1 MALPSANQF
10 AALRRYAISIALL
23 LLCPAP
29 PAARQDKTD
38 EFINAQL
45 REQNIP
51 GLALAIVKNGKVIKA
66 EGYRYADLERKTPIT
81 PLTVLKIAS
90 VSKQFIATG
99 IMVLVQDGKLSV
111 ADPVSKHITD
121 VPAAWKGITI
131 RHLLTHT
138 AGLVREAPG
147 VDISK
152 FQPDIDVIRNAYD
165 APLLF
170 APGEKYQYS
179 NVGYFI
185 LGEIIRR
192 VSGHPWADY
201 IDEKVFKPS
210 GMIST
215 FPTNT
220 TVKIANRAIGYV
232 DNDNPRRAP
241 EWTALR
247 PSGAFL
253 STVLDMAKWDAM
265 LYTDTIL
272 TEATRREMWTPARLN
287 DGDTSAYGYGWQLTT
302 DRGRT
307 QVYHGGGGP
316 GARASFTRFLEDRLS
331 IIVLINMD
339 DVDIDTIVQ
348 GLAALYLTKRQP

>member
-1 MALPSANQF
+1 M
-10 AALRRYAISIALL
+10 RRCAISIACLL
-23 LLCPAP
+23 FLLAP
-29 PAARQDKTD
+29 VAARQDKTD

-45 REQNIP
+45 RGQNIP
-51 GLALAIVKNGKVIKA
+51 GLTLAIVKDGKVIKA
-66 EGYRYADLERKTPIT
+66 TGYGYQDLERRIPMTPETI
-81 PLTVLKIAS
+81 LKIAS

-99 IMVLVQDGKLSV
+99 IMLLVQDGKLSV
-111 ADPVSKHITD
+111 GDPVGKHITD
-121 VPAAWKGITI
+121 APAAWQGITI

-147 VDISK
+147 VDISQ
-152 FQPDIDVIRNAYD
+152 FRPDIDVIRRAYD
-165 APLLF
+165 APLHF
-170 APGEKYQYS
+170 VPGEKYQYS

-192 VSGHPWADY
+192 ISGRPWADY
-201 IDEKVFKPS
+201 IDEKVFRPS
-210 GMIST
+210 GMTST

-220 TVKIANRAIGYV
+220 TARIANRAVGYV

-241 EWTALR
+241 QWTALR

-272 TEATRREMWTPARLN
+272 TEATRREMWTPVRLN
-287 DGDTSAYGYGWQLTT
+287 NGTTSWYGYGWQLTT
-302 DRGRT
+302 NRGRT

-331 IIVLINMD
+331 IIVLINID
-339 DVDIDTIVQ
+339 DVDIETIVH
-348 GLAALYLTKRQP
+348 GLAALYLPK

>member
-1 MALPSANQF
+1 M
-10 AALRRYAISIALL
+10 
-23 LLCPAP
+23 
-29 PAARQDKTD
+29 
-38 EFINAQL
+38 
-45 REQNIP
+45 
-51 GLALAIVKNGKVIKA
+51 ALAIVKHGRVVKA
-66 EGYRYADLERKTPIT
+66 AGYGYADLERKIPIT
-81 PLTVLKIAS
+81 PETVMKIAS

-99 IMVLVQDGKLSV
+99 IMLLVQDGKLSV
-111 ADPVSKHITD
+111 SDPVSKHITD
-121 VPAAWKGITI
+121 VPAAWKDITI

-152 FQPDIDVIRNAYD
+152 FQPDIDVIRKAYH
-165 APLLF
+165 APLNF
-170 APGEKYQYS
+170 PPGQKYQYS

-192 VSGHPWADY
+192 ISGRPWAEY
-201 IDEKVFKPS
+201 IDEKVFRPS
-210 GMIST
+210 GMMST
-215 FPTNT
+215 FATNT

-272 TEATRREMWTPARLN
+272 TEAARREMWTPVRLN
-287 DGDTSAYGYGWQLTT
+287 GGTTSGYGYGWQLVTN
-302 DRGRT
+302 RGRT

-316 GARASFTRFLEDRLS
+316 GARASFARFLEDRLS

-348 GLAALYLTKRQP
+348 GLAALYLPKT

>member
-1 MALPSANQF
+1 M
-10 AALRRYAISIALL
+10 RRYAIATALL
-23 LLCPAP
+23 LLVAGPL
-29 PAARQDKTD
+29 AARQDKTD

-51 GLALAIVKNGKVIKA
+51 GLALAIVKDGKVVKA
-66 EGYRYADLERKTPIT
+66 QGYGYADLDRKVPVTPD
-81 PLTVLKIAS
+81 TVLKIAS

-99 IMVLVQDGKLSV
+99 IMLLVQRGKLSV
-111 ADPVSKHITD
+111 GDPVSKHIGD
-121 VPAAWKGITI
+121 APAAWKGITI

-147 VDISK
+147 VDISTL
-152 FQPDIDVIRNAYD
+152 QPDIDVIRKAYA
-165 APLLF
+165 APLHF

-192 VSGHPWADY
+192 VSGRAWADY
-201 IDEKVFKPS
+201 IEENVFKPS
-210 GMIST
+210 AMMST

-241 EWTALR
+241 EWKALR
-247 PSGAFL
+247 PSGGFL
-253 STVLDMAKWDAM
+253 STVLDLAKWDAV
-265 LYTDTIL
+265 LYTDQVL
-272 TEATRREMWTPARLN
+272 TEASRREMWTPVRLN
-287 DGDTSAYGYGWQLTT
+287 DGTTSGYGYGWQLATN
-302 DRGRT
+302 RRRT

-316 GARASFTRFLEDRLS
+316 GARTSFTRFLEDRLS

-339 DVDIDTIVQ
+339 DVDVDTIVL
-348 GLAALYLTKRQP
+348 GLAALYLPETQI